1 MSVGDAI
8 DSPESSQ
15 FAEFAQ
21 IPTAYHLRPNSAIHI
36 AGNFL
41 FEPSGMPTSR
51 PNRKPQIPVHSRH
64 PTYLEQSIAIY
75 FHLQL
80 LYVVGDFLL
89 LAGAISVQNENLKN
103 SPG

>member
-1 MSVGDAI
+1 
-8 DSPESSQ
+8 
-15 FAEFAQ
+15 
-21 IPTAYHLRPNSAIHI
+21 
-36 AGNFL
+36 
-41 FEPSGMPTSR
+41 MPTSR

-103 SPG
+103 SPGILDIHIEPLNGLWGSFGRVLYGLSLI